1 MLSSL
6 FKRISMVELLG
17 LTLAFSGCQSAPA
30 TGSSQSAILLEKDFK
45 SDLPSG
51 KTWPP
56 AKFKHLEI
64 KVGEQ
69 AVQDLAFDLETVE
82 DEKGGLYLKTLKV
95 SQPQSGSSDGNTV
108 NLGNPVNRGTK
119 DKILMSVP
127 LTFSWTSSSATKKQ
141 SFTKLFN
148 ISADGTVTQ
157 Q

>member
-1 MLSSL
+1 MLSNV
-6 FKRISMVELLG
+6 FKRISIVGLLG
-17 LTLAFSGCQSAPA
+17 LTFVFSGCQSAPA
-30 TGSSQSAILLEKDFK
+30 TGSNQSAVLLEKDFK
-45 SDLPSG
+45 SDLPPG

-56 AKFKHLEI
+56 AKSKHLEI

-69 AVQDLAFDLETVE
+69 AIQDLAFDLDTVE

-95 SQPQSGSSDGNTV
+95 SQPQSGSSDGNTIS
-108 NLGNPVNRGTK
+108 LGNPVNRGTK

-127 LTFSWTSSSATKKQ
+127 LTFSWSSSSATKKQ

-148 ISADGTVTQ
+148 ISADGSVTQ

>member
-6 FKRISMVELLG
+6 FKRISMVSLLS
-17 LTLAFSGCQSAPA
+17 LTFVLSGCQSAPE
-30 TGSSQSAILLEKDFK
+30 TNSNQSRILLEKDFK
-45 SDLPSG
+45 SDLPPG

-56 AKFKHLEI
+56 AKSKHLEL

-95 SQPQSGSSDGNTV
+95 SHPLSGSSDGNTV

-127 LTFSWTSSSATKKQ
+127 LTFSWSSSSATKKQ

-157 Q
+157 H